1 MANIFEDLGLT
12 QQHFENIDAMKKDP
26 SAYGIG
32 NQMDYA
38 IESGRDLVSQSK
50 NPITSTIG
58 QTIASPVYDYGQAL
72 QKYSDKGY
80 RGEWGLTP
88 QGIMDFAK
96 NVGYVGQEF
105 LDQQPITMMTGRGIG
120 GLKELFGYNDDDET
134 GILDFQLQKN
144 IMNKKAVAQAAM
156 QKKIQQAEAAAAQQ
170 AAAAHA
176 ARQRS
181 TPGYGSAPGGQGFDA
196 GTGRTTTS
204 GYSGRTGQKEMMA
217 DGGLAGLVY
226 LLYGGLV

>member
-1 MANIFEDLGLT
+1 MNPLEFLNTTNYPSSFLEGTFGDKFYNQTVNPAKLGTGPKPTLGT
-12 QQHFENIDAMKKDP
+12 LAKNWNPLKAFTPQMLATGPTKAASTFLK
-26 SAYGIG
+26 SSGIG
-32 NQMDYA
+32 TLAGM
-38 IESGRDLVSQSK
+38 
-50 NPITSTIG
+50 
-58 QTIASPVYDYGQAL
+58 
-72 QKYSDKGY
+72 
-80 RGEWGLTP
+80 
-88 QGIMDFAK
+88 
-96 NVGYVGQEF
+96 F
-105 LDQQPITMMTGRGIG
+105 LDPTVANADEVEWAQQMMMDRRAT
-120 GLKELFGYNDDDET
+120 
-134 GILDFQLQKN
+134 QKG
-144 IMNKKAVAQAAM
+144 VAQVAM
-156 QKKIQQAEAAAAQQ
+156 QKQIQQAEAAAAQQ

>member
-1 MANIFEDLGLT
+1 MATPFLGNLYNADT
-12 QQHFENIDAMKKDP
+12 IANLEAQYGLGGSGLPSQARHQAAMNELSKTLSPGVVPEWMGDVG
-26 SAYGIG
+26 AFTAG
-32 NQMDYA
+32 A
-38 IESGRDLVSQSK
+38 IAEIPDFLQTGDWRESGRDIKDNFIGSFLTSQ
-50 NPITSTIG
+50 
-58 QTIASPVYDYGQAL
+58 
-72 QKYSDKGY
+72 
-80 RGEWGLTP
+80 
-88 QGIMDFAK
+88 
-96 NVGYVGQEF
+96 
-105 LDQQPITMMTGRGIG
+105 
-120 GLKELFGYNDDDET
+120 DET
-134 GILDFQLQKN
+134 PEDIYAKIYAPQKQYQKGI
-144 IMNKKAVAQAAM
+144 AQAAM